1 MPINFATIEDIEDFL
16 QVSIESP
23 HHIFSATRALEEAT
37 AAIRNWCRQFISVV
51 DDEEITIDTYGGTRI
66 FLPELPVMSVS
77 AVIENGITLTPGD
90 DYALGQHGILHRIGR
105 AWPVGIQTVTITYSH
120 GYDPIPDDVIAIA
133 TRASSRAYQ
142 AGLRAADSDGVL
154 GVSSKSLGDFSV
166 AFSSET
172 GGSIS
177 EGVMGASSARMLLM
191 SEQDILN
198 RYRVKGP

>member
-1 MPINFATIEDIEDFL
+1 MPDNFATIEDIEDFL

-37 AAIRNWCRQFISVV
+37 AAIRNWCRQFVSFV
-51 DDEEITIDTYGGTRI
+51 DDDEITLDTYGGTRI
-66 FLPELPVMSVS
+66 FLPELPAISVTS
-77 AVIENGITLTPGD
+77 VIENGITLVPGE
-90 DYALGQHGILHRIGR
+90 DYVLGQHGILHRIGR
-105 AWPVGIQTVTITYSH
+105 AWPVGIQSVTIIYTH
-120 GYDPIPDDVIAIA
+120 GFDPLPDDIVAVA
-133 TRASSRAYQ
+133 TRAASRSYQ
-142 AGLRAADSDGVL
+142 AGLRAAESDGVL

-172 GGSIS
+172 GGGIG

-191 SEQDILN
+191 SEKEILN